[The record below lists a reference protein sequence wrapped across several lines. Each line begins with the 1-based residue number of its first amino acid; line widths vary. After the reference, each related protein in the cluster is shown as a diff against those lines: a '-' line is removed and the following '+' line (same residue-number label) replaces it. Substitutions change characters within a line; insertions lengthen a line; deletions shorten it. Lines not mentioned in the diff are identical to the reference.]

1 MMFQIIFTPVSSAE
15 MSALPKPLQL
25 KILSEF
31 QILTPNFLEEYPDAF
46 GKMRRDDR
54 EIFRYRMGDYRLY
67 FEQTQE
73 GLLVHRVLHANTLKD
88 FYYRAQLPVAEDEEL
103 QKNPNFWKMIDEP
116 EQSPASGE

>member
-1 MMFQIIFTPVSSAE
+1 MFQIIFTPVSSAE

-54 EIFRYRMGDYRLY
+54 EIYRYRMGDYRLY
-67 FEQTQE
+67 FEQAE
-73 GLLVHRVLHANTLKD
+73 KGLVVHRVLHANTLKD
-88 FYYRAQLPVAEDEEL
+88 FYYRSQLPLSEDEEL
-103 QKNPNFWKMIDEP
+103 QRNPNFWKLIDDPQRGIGSE
-116 EQSPASGE
+116 E